1 MEITPNKK
9 LISISKPTFNLS
21 PFTIPLHPFPGIK
34 TSAWTSWRQSRMC
47 GTSSTRMT
55 STTNRRRPAK
65 IEVSRCMLFSG
76 PCPAV
81 RFCKVSF
88 YFQLIYF
95 WFRLSA
101 GISLCLLYAPLSLF
115 FLFWYF
121 FHFILFMFSSFS
133 TFFVCSV
140 FIWLLSQ
147 FALNESWGELNGA
160 FCFGFDCPPFPG
172 LSYCRA
178 MEFHF
183 YYFVT
188 IIGLSGSIVIQRREQ
203 CESGGGDSR
212 GNWFASF
219 LSLSRRGLD
228 LEIASI

>member
-1 MEITPNKK
+1 MYNFLTKYEQTYSQLQKSWPKSNFITLSAIMEITPNKK

-115 FLFWYF
+115 FILVF
-121 FHFILFMFSSFS
+121 FHFFCLCFLLFPLFLFVLFLFGCFRHLHWTRVEGSLTARSVLAS
-133 TFFVCSV
+133 TV
-140 FIWLLSQ
+140 LL
-147 FALNESWGELNGA
+147 F
-160 FCFGFDCPPFPG
+160 
-172 LSYCRA
+172 R
-178 MEFHF
+178 
-183 YYFVT
+183 V
-188 IIGLSGSIVIQRREQ
+188 
-203 CESGGGDSR
+203 
-212 GNWFASF
+212 
-219 LSLSRRGLD
+219 
-228 LEIASI
+228 